1 MQEAHMNYPTSNPCA
16 RDATVRLATTI
27 GGTRTNH
34 THDKGCITSTT
45 MHKYAAMT
53 TTIRGQKFN

>member
-1 MQEAHMNYPTSNPCA
+1 MNYPTSNPCA